1 MTKSD
6 SSPTNSVC
14 SVPKQVQRGK
24 SLKCHMKWIHKQ
36 MGKCVKVDFEGKAN
50 NKGEDKD
57 DNFERGSSYTNR
69 EEGIKARSS

>member
-50 NKGEDKD
+50 NKGEEK
-57 DNFERGSSYTNR
+57 DNFERGSNYTNR
-69 EEGIKARSS
+69 EGDARSS